1 MDLGIICS
9 KLQEK
14 YWVTINQKYYF
25 TGRLELVEMR
35 EPDIMQEKGGFY
47 LGKFLKYL
55 DIGSLGDIMPNALF
69 ENGIIFNS
77 YYQNVKHIDEF
88 MKKIF

>member
-1 MDLGIICS
+1 MQKTDLFARG
-9 KLQEK
+9 
-14 YWVTINQKYYF
+14 QKYYF

-55 DIGSLGDIMPNALF
+55 DIGSLGDIMPNARAEF
-69 ENGIIFNS
+69 ENGVIFNS
-77 YYQNVKHIDEF
+77 YYKYVKHKDEF
-88 MKKIF
+88 MKKIM